1 MKKSVFKDFIREIK
15 GSLGRF
21 FAIMAIVAIGVA
33 FFAGITASS
42 SDMKHSS
49 DSYYDEYNM
58 NDIRI
63 LSSIGL
69 TADDMDEIS
78 KVDGVKAVYGANTQ
92 DVLVNYDGKENVA
105 HVSSIPVGKSSDD
118 DSYINQLRIKDG
130 RLPENDK
137 ECVVKYEDTRKS
149 MQVGD
154 VITFKSGTEDDISDT
169 FKDSEYTVV
178 GIVYSPCYVSY
189 DLGSSGIGNGHISY
203 CIYVPDDEFKNDYYT
218 EGYAII
224 DGAKELDTYSDEYK
238 TMMDKYTDDIKG
250 ISKDRLDIRKQ
261 NIKDEYA
268 KAKEEKR
275 EEILGTI
282 RQNVVDTITKQY
294 ETYYPGMDVSAMIE
308 PYVTPAYEKAVLQF
322 DFESVYAE
330 YDKMMEETLADS
342 DDWEWYVLT
351 RESSYSFRDYESSAN
366 RMKAIATV
374 FPLFFII
381 VAGLVCLTTMTR
393 MVEEQRGLIG
403 TYKALGYGKGTIAL
417 KYVSYA
423 LAASLVGGIIGCI
436 IGLRLFPYIIYD
448 SWNIIY
454 QLPSITYA
462 SHALLSVVA
471 VLSLVLVTLIATLY
485 SCYYELSEEPSVLMR
500 PKAPKS
506 GKKILLEHTFIWKH
520 MSFTRKVTM
529 RNIFLYK
536 KRFFMTVIG
545 IAGCGALI
553 TAGFGIKDSV
563 QSIIDNQYGQ
573 IIHYDD
579 ILVFNNNADTE
590 SIKNVADNIAKD
602 EYYKDSLMDY
612 AYTSDVKVSGESDDY
627 STEITV
633 VSNEQDYKDFV
644 TFRSRKDKSE
654 LELTDSGV
662 IITEKLAKDLSVKA
676 GDTILIQDDNN
687 KQVSVNVT
695 GVMEM
700 YINNYIFM
708 TSDYFNQVFGYTPDN
723 NRILGKLTGDDET
736 VQAAIGDRYLTDSSV
751 KSLTFVKAN
760 ISRFE
765 NMIQSLDLVTWVLII
780 SAGMLAFVVLYNLTN
795 VNISERIREIATI
808 KVLGFYD
815 TAVGEYV
822 YRENI
827 ILTLIG
833 GVFGLLL
840 GVALHSYIMT
850 TIELDG
856 VMFGTKINI
865 SSFLISYG
873 ITILFS
879 LLINLIMY
887 PSLKKIPMVESL
899 KSVE

>member
-1 MKKSVFKDFIREIK
+1 MRKAVFKDFIRNIK

-33 FFAGITASS
+33 FFAGVTASS
-42 SDMKHSS
+42 GDMKHSS

-63 LSSIGL
+63 LSSIGF
-69 TADDMDEIS
+69 TSQDIEAVS
-78 KVDGVKAVYGANTQ
+78 KVSGVKAVYKTNTQ
-92 DVLVNYDGKENVA
+92 DVLVDYDGRENVA
-105 HVSSIPVGKSSDD
+105 HISGIPVGKASDD
-118 DSYINQLRIKDG
+118 DSYINQLRIKEG
-130 RLPENDK
+130 RLPQNDK

-154 VITFKSGTEDDISDT
+154 VISFKSGTEDDINDT
-169 FKDSEYTVV
+169 FKDTEYTVV
-178 GIVYSPCYVSY
+178 GIVYTPCYVSY
-189 DLGSSGIGNGHISY
+189 DLGSSGIGNGHINY
-203 CIYVPDDEFKNDYYT
+203 CIYVGDDEFKNNYYT
-218 EGYAII
+218 ECYAVI
-224 DGAKELDTYSDEYK
+224 DGAKDMDTYSDEYK
-238 TMMDKYTDDIKG
+238 KLIDKYADDIKA
-250 ISKDRLDIRKQ
+250 ISKERLDIRKQ
-261 NIKDEYA
+261 TVIDEYTRA
-268 KAKEEKR
+268 KADKKEELL
-275 EEILGTI
+275 ETI
-282 RQNVVDTITKQY
+282 KKNVEDSITEQY
-294 ETYYPGMDVSAMIE
+294 QAYYPGMDVSSMIA
-308 PYVTPAYEKAVLQF
+308 PYVKTAYEKAVAQF
-322 DFESVYAE
+322 DFDAVNAE
-330 YDKMMEETLADS
+330 YDKKMNETLADS
-342 DDWEWYVLT
+342 DSWEWYVLT

-393 MVEEQRGLIG
+393 MVEEERGLIG
-403 TYKALGYGKGTIAL
+403 TYKALGYGKATIAL
-417 KYVSYA
+417 KYVIYA
-423 LAASLVGGIIGCI
+423 FLASLTGAVIGCAA
-436 IGLRLFPYIIYD
+436 GLRLFPYIIYE

-454 QLPSITYA
+454 QMPAIKYA
-462 SHALLSVVA
+462 SHTILSVVA
-471 VLSLVLVTLIATLY
+471 VASLILVTLIASLY
-485 SCYYELSEEPSVLMR
+485 SCYNELSEVPSALMR
-500 PKAPKS
+500 PKAPKN

-520 MSFTRKVTM
+520 LSFTKKVTM

-573 IIHYDD
+573 IIHYDN
-579 ILVFNNNADTE
+579 ILVFNKNAD
-590 SIKNVADNIAKD
+590 SDARNNLSDKISSD
-602 EYYKDSLMDY
+602 EYYKSSLMDY
-612 AYTSDVKVSGESDDY
+612 AYTAEVKIPGSADDY

-633 VSNEQDYKDFV
+633 VNDTSAYMDYV
-644 TFRSRKDKSE
+644 TFRTRRSKKTIE
-654 LELTDSGV
+654 LDDSGV
-662 IITEKLAKDLSVKA
+662 IISEKLAKDLNVKE
-676 GDTILIQDDNN
+676 GDNVLIHDEDN
-687 KQVSVNVT
+687 KQATVKVS

-708 TSDYFNQVFGYTPDN
+708 TSEYYSQVFGYTPDN
-723 NRILGKLTGDDET
+723 NRILGILTSDGDDIQS
-736 VQAAIGDRYLTDSSV
+736 VIGDRYLTDNNV

-760 ISRFE
+760 ITRFE

-815 TAVGEYV
+815 REVGEYV

-840 GVALHSYIMT
+840 GMALHAYIMT

-879 LLINLIMY
+879 LLINIFMY

>member
-1 MKKSVFKDFIREIK
+1 MRKAVFKDFIRNIK

-33 FFAGITASS
+33 FFAGVTASS
-42 SDMKHSS
+42 GDMKHSS

-63 LSSIGL
+63 LSSIGF
-69 TADDMDEIS
+69 TSQDIEAVS
-78 KVDGVKAVYGANTQ
+78 KVYGVKAVYKTNTQ
-92 DVLVNYDGKENVA
+92 DVLVDYDGRENVA
-105 HVSSIPVGKSSDD
+105 HISGVPVGKESDD
-118 DSYINQLRIKDG
+118 DSYINQLRIKEG
-130 RLPENDK
+130 RLPQNDK

-154 VITFKSGTEDDISDT
+154 VISFKSGTEDDINDT
-169 FKDSEYTVV
+169 FKDTEYTVV
-178 GIVYSPCYVSY
+178 GIVYTPCYVSY
-189 DLGSSGIGNGHISY
+189 DLGSSGIGNGHINY
-203 CIYVPDDEFKNDYYT
+203 CIYVGDDEFKNNYYT
-218 EGYAII
+218 ECYAVI
-224 DGAKELDTYSDEYK
+224 DGAKDMDTYSDEYK
-238 TMMDKYTDDIKG
+238 KLIDKYADDIKA
-250 ISKDRLDIRKQ
+250 ISKERLDIRKQ
-261 NIKDEYA
+261 TVIDEYTSA
-268 KAKEEKR
+268 KADKKEELL
-275 EEILGTI
+275 ETI
-282 RQNVVDTITKQY
+282 KKNVEDSITEQY
-294 ETYYPGMDVSAMIE
+294 QAYYPGMDVSSMIA
-308 PYVTPAYEKAVLQF
+308 PYVNTAYEKAVAQF
-322 DFESVYAE
+322 DFDAVNAE
-330 YDKMMEETLADS
+330 YDKKMNETLADS
-342 DDWEWYVLT
+342 DSWEWYVLT

-393 MVEEQRGLIG
+393 MVEEERGLIG
-403 TYKALGYGKGTIAL
+403 TYKALGYGKATIAL
-417 KYVSYA
+417 KYVIYA
-423 LAASLVGGIIGCI
+423 FLASLTGAVIGCAA
-436 IGLRLFPYIIYD
+436 GLRLFPYIIYE

-454 QLPSITYA
+454 QMPAIKYA
-462 SHALLSVVA
+462 SHTILSVVA
-471 VLSLVLVTLIATLY
+471 VASLILVTLIATLY
-485 SCYYELSEEPSVLMR
+485 SCYNELSEVPSALMR
-500 PKAPKS
+500 PKAPKN

-520 MSFTRKVTM
+520 LSFTKKVTM

-573 IIHYDD
+573 IIHYDN
-579 ILVFNNNADTE
+579 ILVFNKNAD
-590 SIKNVADNIAKD
+590 SDARNNLSDKISSD
-602 EYYKDSLMDY
+602 EYYKSSLMDY
-612 AYTSDVKVSGESDDY
+612 AYTAEVKIPGSADDY

-633 VSNEQDYKDFV
+633 VNDTSAYMDYV
-644 TFRSRKDKSE
+644 TFRTRRSKKTIE
-654 LELTDSGV
+654 LDDSGV
-662 IITEKLAKDLSVKA
+662 IISEKLAKDLNVKE
-676 GDTILIQDDNN
+676 GDNVLIHDEDN
-687 KQVSVNVT
+687 KQATVKVS

-708 TSDYFNQVFGYTPDN
+708 TSEYYSQVFGYTPDN
-723 NRILGKLTGDDET
+723 NRILGILTSDGDDIQS
-736 VQAAIGDRYLTDSSV
+736 VIGDRYLTDNNV

-760 ISRFE
+760 ITRFE

-815 TAVGEYV
+815 REVGEYV

-840 GVALHSYIMT
+840 GMALHAYIMT

-879 LLINLIMY
+879 LLINIFMY

>member
-42 SDMKHSS
+42 NDMKHSS

-149 MQVGD
+149 MQIGD

-203 CIYVPDDEFKNDYYT
+203 CIYVPDDELKNDYYT
-218 EGYAII
+218 EGYVII

-282 RQNVVDTITKQY
+282 RQNVVDSITKQY

-462 SHALLSVVA
+462 SHTLLSVVA

-815 TAVGEYV
+815 TEVGEYV

>member
-1 MKKSVFKDFIREIK
+1 MRKAVFKDFIRNIK

-33 FFAGITASS
+33 FFAGVTASS
-42 SDMKHSS
+42 GDMKHSS

-63 LSSIGL
+63 LSSIGF
-69 TADDMDEIS
+69 TSQDIEAVS
-78 KVDGVKAVYGANTQ
+78 KVYGVKAVYKTNTH
-92 DVLVNYDGKENVA
+92 DVLVDYDGRENVA
-105 HVSSIPVGKSSDD
+105 HISGVPVGKASDD
-118 DSYINQLRIKDG
+118 DSYINQLRIKEG
-130 RLPENDK
+130 RLPQNDK

-154 VITFKSGTEDDISDT
+154 VISFKSGTEDDINDT
-169 FKDSEYTVV
+169 FKDTEYTVV
-178 GIVYSPCYVSY
+178 GIVYTPCYVSY
-189 DLGSSGIGNGHISY
+189 DLGSSGIGNGHINY
-203 CIYVPDDEFKNDYYT
+203 CIYVGDDEFKNNYYT
-218 EGYAII
+218 ECYAVI
-224 DGAKELDTYSDEYK
+224 DGAKDMDTYSDEYK
-238 TMMDKYTDDIKG
+238 KLIDKYADDIKA
-250 ISKDRLDIRKQ
+250 ISKERHDIRKQ
-261 NIKDEYA
+261 TVIDEYTRA
-268 KAKEEKR
+268 KADKKEELL
-275 EEILGTI
+275 ETI
-282 RQNVVDTITKQY
+282 KKNVEDSITEQY
-294 ETYYPGMDVSAMIE
+294 QAYYPGMDVSSMIA
-308 PYVTPAYEKAVLQF
+308 PYVKTAYEKAVAQF
-322 DFESVYAE
+322 DFDAVNAE
-330 YDKMMEETLADS
+330 YDKKMNETLADS
-342 DDWEWYVLT
+342 DSWEWYVLT

-393 MVEEQRGLIG
+393 MVEEERGLIG
-403 TYKALGYGKGTIAL
+403 TYKALGYGKATIAL
-417 KYVSYA
+417 KYVIYA
-423 LAASLVGGIIGCI
+423 FLASLTGAVIGCAA
-436 IGLRLFPYIIYD
+436 GLRLFPYIIYE

-454 QLPSITYA
+454 QMPAIKYA
-462 SHALLSVVA
+462 SHTILSVVA
-471 VLSLVLVTLIATLY
+471 VASLILVTLIATLY
-485 SCYYELSEEPSVLMR
+485 SCYNELSEVPSALMR
-500 PKAPKS
+500 PKAPKN

-520 MSFTRKVTM
+520 LSFTKKVTM

-573 IIHYDD
+573 IIHYDN
-579 ILVFNNNADTE
+579 ILVFNKNAD
-590 SIKNVADNIAKD
+590 SNARDNISDKISSD
-602 EYYKDSLMDY
+602 EYYKSSLMDY
-612 AYTSDVKVSGESDDY
+612 AYTAEVKIPGSADDY

-633 VSNEQDYKDFV
+633 VNDTSAYMDYV
-644 TFRSRKDKSE
+644 TFRSRRSKKTIE
-654 LELTDSGV
+654 LDDSGV
-662 IITEKLAKDLSVKA
+662 IISEKLAKDLNVKA
-676 GDTILIQDDNN
+676 GDNVLIHDENN
-687 KQVSVNVT
+687 KQATVKVS

-708 TSDYFNQVFGYTPDN
+708 TSEYYSQVFGYTPDN
-723 NRILGKLTGDDET
+723 NRILGILTSDGDDIQS
-736 VQAAIGDRYLTDSSV
+736 VIGDRYLTDNNV

-760 ISRFE
+760 ITRFE

-815 TAVGEYV
+815 REVGEYV

-840 GVALHSYIMT
+840 GMALHAYIMT

-879 LLINLIMY
+879 LLINIFMY

>member
-1 MKKSVFKDFIREIK
+1 MRKAVFKDFIRNIK

-33 FFAGITASS
+33 FFAGVTASS
-42 SDMKHSS
+42 GDMKHSS

-63 LSSIGL
+63 LSSIGF
-69 TADDMDEIS
+69 TSQDIEAVS
-78 KVDGVKAVYGANTQ
+78 KVYGVKAVYKTNTH
-92 DVLVNYDGKENVA
+92 DVLVDYDGRENVA
-105 HVSSIPVGKSSDD
+105 HISGVPVGKASDD
-118 DSYINQLRIKDG
+118 DSYINQLRIKEG
-130 RLPENDK
+130 RLPQNDK

-154 VITFKSGTEDDISDT
+154 VISFKSGTEDDINDT
-169 FKDSEYTVV
+169 FKDTEYTVV
-178 GIVYSPCYVSY
+178 GIVYTPCYVSY
-189 DLGSSGIGNGHISY
+189 DLGSSGIGNGHINY
-203 CIYVPDDEFKNDYYT
+203 CIYVGDDEFKNNYYT
-218 EGYAII
+218 ECYAVI
-224 DGAKELDTYSDEYK
+224 DGAKDMDTYSDEYK
-238 TMMDKYTDDIKG
+238 KLIDKYADDIKA
-250 ISKDRLDIRKQ
+250 ISKERLDIRKQ
-261 NIKDEYA
+261 TVIDEYTRA
-268 KAKEEKR
+268 KADKKEELL
-275 EEILGTI
+275 ETI
-282 RQNVVDTITKQY
+282 KKNVEDSITEQY
-294 ETYYPGMDVSAMIE
+294 QAYYPGMDVSSMIA
-308 PYVTPAYEKAVLQF
+308 PYVKTAYEKAVAQF
-322 DFESVYAE
+322 DFDAVNAE
-330 YDKMMEETLADS
+330 YDKKMNETLADS
-342 DDWEWYVLT
+342 DSWEWYVLT

-393 MVEEQRGLIG
+393 MVEEERGLIG
-403 TYKALGYGKGTIAL
+403 TYKALGYGKATIAL
-417 KYVSYA
+417 KYVIYA
-423 LAASLVGGIIGCI
+423 FLASLTGAVIGCAA
-436 IGLRLFPYIIYD
+436 GLRLFPYIIYE

-454 QLPSITYA
+454 QMPAIKYA
-462 SHALLSVVA
+462 SHTILSVVA
-471 VLSLVLVTLIATLY
+471 VASLILVTLIATLY
-485 SCYYELSEEPSVLMR
+485 SCYNELSEVPSALMR
-500 PKAPKS
+500 PKAPKN

-520 MSFTRKVTM
+520 LSFTKKVTM

-573 IIHYDD
+573 IIHYDN
-579 ILVFNNNADTE
+579 ILVFNKNAD
-590 SIKNVADNIAKD
+590 SNARDNISDKISSD
-602 EYYKDSLMDY
+602 EYYKSSLMDY
-612 AYTSDVKVSGESDDY
+612 AYTAEVKIPGSKDDY

-633 VSNEQDYKDFV
+633 VNDISAYRDYV
-644 TFRSRKDKSE
+644 TFRTRRSKKTIE
-654 LELTDSGV
+654 LDDSGV
-662 IITEKLAKDLSVKA
+662 IISEKLAKDLNVKA
-676 GDTILIQDDNN
+676 GDNILIHDENN
-687 KQVSVNVT
+687 KQATVKVS

-708 TSDYFNQVFGYTPDN
+708 TSEYYSQVFGYTPDN
-723 NRILGKLTGDDET
+723 NRILGILTSDGDDIQS
-736 VQAAIGDRYLTDSSV
+736 VIGDRYLTDNNV

-760 ISRFE
+760 IKRFE

-815 TAVGEYV
+815 REVGEYV

-840 GVALHSYIMT
+840 GMALHAYIMT

-879 LLINLIMY
+879 LLINIFMY

>member
-42 SDMKHSS
+42 NDMKHSS

-69 TADDMDEIS
+69 TADDMDAIS

-105 HVSSIPVGKSSDD
+105 HVSSVPVGKSSDD
-118 DSYINQLRIKDG
+118 DSYINQLRIKEG

-149 MQVGD
+149 MQIGD

-203 CIYVPDDEFKNDYYT
+203 CIYVPDDELKNDYYT
-218 EGYAII
+218 EGYVII

-238 TMMDKYTDDIKG
+238 TMMDKYTDDIKC

-282 RQNVVDTITKQY
+282 RQNVVDSITKQY

-462 SHALLSVVA
+462 SHTLLSVVA

-563 QSIIDNQYGQ
+563 QSIIDNQYCQ

-815 TAVGEYV
+815 TEVGEYV

>member
-1 MKKSVFKDFIREIK
+1 MRKAVFKDFIRNIK

-33 FFAGITASS
+33 FFAGVTASS
-42 SDMKHSS
+42 GDMKHSS

-63 LSSIGL
+63 LSSIGF
-69 TADDMDEIS
+69 TSQDIEAVS
-78 KVDGVKAVYGANTQ
+78 KVYGVKAVYKTNTH
-92 DVLVNYDGKENVA
+92 DVLVDYDGRENVA
-105 HVSSIPVGKSSDD
+105 HISGVPVGKASDD
-118 DSYINQLRIKDG
+118 DSYINQLRIKEG
-130 RLPENDK
+130 RLPQNDK

-154 VITFKSGTEDDISDT
+154 VISFKSGTEDDINDT
-169 FKDSEYTVV
+169 FKDTEYTVV
-178 GIVYSPCYVSY
+178 GIVYTPCYVSY
-189 DLGSSGIGNGHISY
+189 DLGSSGIGNGHINY
-203 CIYVPDDEFKNDYYT
+203 CIYVGDDEFKNNYYT
-218 EGYAII
+218 ECYAVI
-224 DGAKELDTYSDEYK
+224 DGAKDMDTYSDEYK
-238 TMMDKYTDDIKG
+238 KLIDKYADDIKA
-250 ISKDRLDIRKQ
+250 ISKERLDIRKQ
-261 NIKDEYA
+261 TVIDEYTRA
-268 KAKEEKR
+268 KADKKEELL
-275 EEILGTI
+275 ETI
-282 RQNVVDTITKQY
+282 KKNVEDSITEQY
-294 ETYYPGMDVSAMIE
+294 QAYYPGMDVSSMIA
-308 PYVTPAYEKAVLQF
+308 PYVNTAYEKAVAQF
-322 DFESVYAE
+322 DFDAVNAE
-330 YDKMMEETLADS
+330 YDKKMNETLADS
-342 DDWEWYVLT
+342 DSWEWYVLT

-393 MVEEQRGLIG
+393 MVEEERGLIG
-403 TYKALGYGKGTIAL
+403 TYKALGYGKATIAL
-417 KYVSYA
+417 KYVIYA
-423 LAASLVGGIIGCI
+423 FLASLTGAVIGCAA
-436 IGLRLFPYIIYD
+436 GLRLFPYIIYE

-454 QLPSITYA
+454 QMPAIKYA
-462 SHALLSVVA
+462 SHTILSVVA
-471 VLSLVLVTLIATLY
+471 VASLILVTLIATLY
-485 SCYYELSEEPSVLMR
+485 SCYNELSEVPSALMR
-500 PKAPKS
+500 PKAPKN

-520 MSFTRKVTM
+520 LSFTKKVTM

-573 IIHYDD
+573 IIHYDN
-579 ILVFNNNADTE
+579 ILVFNKNAD
-590 SIKNVADNIAKD
+590 SDARNNLSDKISSD
-602 EYYKDSLMDY
+602 EYYKSSLMDY
-612 AYTSDVKVSGESDDY
+612 AYTAEVKIPGSKDDY

-633 VSNEQDYKDFV
+633 VNDISAYRDYV
-644 TFRSRKDKSE
+644 TFRTRRSKKTIE
-654 LELTDSGV
+654 LDDSGV
-662 IITEKLAKDLSVKA
+662 IISEKLAKDLNVKE
-676 GDTILIQDDNN
+676 GDNVLIHDEDN
-687 KQVSVNVT
+687 KQATVKVS

-708 TSDYFNQVFGYTPDN
+708 TSEYYSQVFGYTPDN
-723 NRILGKLTGDDET
+723 NRILGILTSDGDDIQS
-736 VQAAIGDRYLTDSSV
+736 VIGDRYLTDNNV

-760 ISRFE
+760 ITRFE

-815 TAVGEYV
+815 REVGEYV

-840 GVALHSYIMT
+840 GMALHAYIMT

-879 LLINLIMY
+879 LLINIFMY

>member
-42 SDMKHSS
+42 NDMKHSS

-69 TADDMDEIS
+69 TADDMDAIS

-105 HVSSIPVGKSSDD
+105 HVSSVPVGKSSDD
-118 DSYINQLRIKDG
+118 DSYINQLRIKQG

-149 MQVGD
+149 MQIGD

-203 CIYVPDDEFKNDYYT
+203 CIYVPDDELKNDYYT
-218 EGYAII
+218 EGYVII

-282 RQNVVDTITKQY
+282 RQNVVDSITKQY

-462 SHALLSVVA
+462 SHTLLSVVA

-815 TAVGEYV
+815 TEVGEYV

>member
-612 AYTSDVKVSGESDDY
+612 AYTSDVKVSGQSDDY

-815 TAVGEYV
+815 TEVGEYV

>member
-1 MKKSVFKDFIREIK
+1 MRKAVFKDFIRNIK

-33 FFAGITASS
+33 FFAGVTASS
-42 SDMKHSS
+42 GDMKHSS

-63 LSSIGL
+63 LSSIGF
-69 TADDMDEIS
+69 TSQDIEAVS
-78 KVDGVKAVYGANTQ
+78 KVYGVKAVYKTNTH
-92 DVLVNYDGKENVA
+92 DVLVDYDGRENVA
-105 HVSSIPVGKSSDD
+105 HISGVPVGKASDD
-118 DSYINQLRIKDG
+118 DSYINQLRIKEG
-130 RLPENDK
+130 RLPQNDK

-154 VITFKSGTEDDISDT
+154 VISFKSGTEDDINDT
-169 FKDSEYTVV
+169 FKDTEYTVV
-178 GIVYSPCYVSY
+178 GIVYTPCYVSY
-189 DLGSSGIGNGHISY
+189 DLGSSGIGNGHINY
-203 CIYVPDDEFKNDYYT
+203 CIYVGDDEFKNNYYT
-218 EGYAII
+218 ECYAVI
-224 DGAKELDTYSDEYK
+224 DGAKDMDAYSDEYK
-238 TMMDKYTDDIKG
+238 KLIDKYADDIKA
-250 ISKDRLDIRKQ
+250 ISKERLDIRKQ
-261 NIKDEYA
+261 TVIDEYTKA
-268 KAKEEKR
+268 KADKKEELL
-275 EEILGTI
+275 ETI
-282 RQNVVDTITKQY
+282 KKNVVDSITEQY
-294 ETYYPGMDVSAMIE
+294 QAYYPGMDVSSMIE
-308 PYVTPAYEKAVLQF
+308 PYVMPAYEKAVAQF
-322 DFESVYAE
+322 DFDAVNAE
-330 YDKMMEETLADS
+330 YDKKMNETLADS
-342 DDWEWYVLT
+342 DSWEWYVLT

-393 MVEEQRGLIG
+393 MVEEERGLIG
-403 TYKALGYGKGTIAL
+403 TYKALGYGKATIAL
-417 KYVSYA
+417 KYVIYA
-423 LAASLVGGIIGCI
+423 FLASLTGAVIGCAA
-436 IGLRLFPYIIYD
+436 GLRLFPYIIYE

-454 QLPSITYA
+454 QMPAIKYA
-462 SHALLSVVA
+462 SHTILSVVA
-471 VLSLVLVTLIATLY
+471 VASLIIVTLIATLY
-485 SCYYELSEEPSVLMR
+485 SCYNELSEVPSALMR
-500 PKAPKS
+500 PKAPKN

-520 MSFTRKVTM
+520 LSFTKKVTM

-573 IIHYDD
+573 IIHYDN
-579 ILVFNNNADTE
+579 ILVFNKNAD
-590 SIKNVADNIAKD
+590 SDARNNLSDKISSD
-602 EYYKDSLMDY
+602 EYYKSSLMDY
-612 AYTSDVKVSGESDDY
+612 AYTAEVKIPGSKDDY

-633 VSNEQDYKDFV
+633 VNDTSAYMDYV
-644 TFRSRKDKSE
+644 TFRTRRSKKTIE
-654 LELTDSGV
+654 LDDSGV
-662 IITEKLAKDLSVKA
+662 IISEKLAKDLNVKE
-676 GDTILIQDDNN
+676 GDNVLIHDEDN
-687 KQVSVNVT
+687 KQATVKVS

-708 TSDYFNQVFGYTPDN
+708 TSEYYSQVFGYTPDN
-723 NRILGKLTGDDET
+723 NRILGILTSDGDDIQS
-736 VQAAIGDRYLTDSSV
+736 VIGDRYLTDNNV

-760 ISRFE
+760 ITRFE

-815 TAVGEYV
+815 REVGEYV

-840 GVALHSYIMT
+840 GMALHAYIMT

-879 LLINLIMY
+879 LLINIFMY

>member
-1 MKKSVFKDFIREIK
+1 MRKAVFKDFIRNIK

-33 FFAGITASS
+33 FFAGVTASS
-42 SDMKHSS
+42 GDMKHSS

-63 LSSIGL
+63 LSSIGF
-69 TADDMDEIS
+69 TSQDIEAVS
-78 KVDGVKAVYGANTQ
+78 KVSGVKAVYKTNTQ
-92 DVLVNYDGKENVA
+92 DVLVDYDGRENVA
-105 HVSSIPVGKSSDD
+105 HISGIPVGKASDD
-118 DSYINQLRIKDG
+118 DSYINQLRIKEG
-130 RLPENDK
+130 RLPQNDK

-154 VITFKSGTEDDISDT
+154 VISFKSGTEDDINDT
-169 FKDSEYTVV
+169 FKDTEYTVV
-178 GIVYSPCYVSY
+178 GIVYTPCYVSY
-189 DLGSSGIGNGHISY
+189 DLGSSGIGNGHINY
-203 CIYVPDDEFKNDYYT
+203 CIYVGDDEFKNNYYT
-218 EGYAII
+218 ECYAVI
-224 DGAKELDTYSDEYK
+224 DGAKDMDTYSDEYK
-238 TMMDKYTDDIKG
+238 KLIDKYADDIKA
-250 ISKDRLDIRKQ
+250 ISKERLDIRKQ
-261 NIKDEYA
+261 TVIDEYTRA
-268 KAKEEKR
+268 KADKKEELL
-275 EEILGTI
+275 ETI
-282 RQNVVDTITKQY
+282 KKNVEDSITEQY
-294 ETYYPGMDVSAMIE
+294 QAYYPGMDVSSMIA
-308 PYVTPAYEKAVLQF
+308 PYVKTAYEKAVAQF
-322 DFESVYAE
+322 DFDAVNAE
-330 YDKMMEETLADS
+330 YDKKMNETLADS
-342 DDWEWYVLT
+342 DSWEWYVLT

-393 MVEEQRGLIG
+393 MVEEERGLIG
-403 TYKALGYGKGTIAL
+403 TYKALGYGKATIAL
-417 KYVSYA
+417 KYVIYA
-423 LAASLVGGIIGCI
+423 FLASLTGAVIGCAA
-436 IGLRLFPYIIYD
+436 GLRLFPYIIYE

-454 QLPSITYA
+454 QMPAIKYA
-462 SHALLSVVA
+462 SHTILSVVA
-471 VLSLVLVTLIATLY
+471 VASLILVTLIATLY
-485 SCYYELSEEPSVLMR
+485 SCYNELSEVPSALMR
-500 PKAPKS
+500 PKAPKN

-520 MSFTRKVTM
+520 LSFTKKVTM

-573 IIHYDD
+573 IIHYDN
-579 ILVFNNNADTE
+579 ILVFNKNAD
-590 SIKNVADNIAKD
+590 SDARNNLSDKISSD
-602 EYYKDSLMDY
+602 EYYKSSLMDY
-612 AYTSDVKVSGESDDY
+612 AYTAEVKIPGSADDY

-633 VSNEQDYKDFV
+633 VNDTSAYMDYV
-644 TFRSRKDKSE
+644 TFRTRRSKKTIE
-654 LELTDSGV
+654 LDDSGV
-662 IITEKLAKDLSVKA
+662 IISEKLAKDLNVKE
-676 GDTILIQDDNN
+676 GDNVLIHDEDN
-687 KQVSVNVT
+687 KQATVKVS

-708 TSDYFNQVFGYTPDN
+708 TSEYYSQVFGYTPDN
-723 NRILGKLTGDDET
+723 NRILGILTSDGDDIQS
-736 VQAAIGDRYLTDSSV
+736 VIGERYLTDNNV

-760 ISRFE
+760 ITRFE
-765 NMIQSLDLVTWVLII
+765 NMIQSLDLVTCVLII

-815 TAVGEYV
+815 REVGEYV

-840 GVALHSYIMT
+840 GMALHAYIMT

-879 LLINLIMY
+879 LLINIFMY

>member
-1 MKKSVFKDFIREIK
+1 MRKAVFKDFIRNIK

-33 FFAGITASS
+33 FFAGVTASS
-42 SDMKHSS
+42 GDMKHSS

-63 LSSIGL
+63 LSSIGF
-69 TADDMDEIS
+69 TSQDIEAVS
-78 KVDGVKAVYGANTQ
+78 KVYGVKAVYKTNTQ
-92 DVLVNYDGKENVA
+92 DVLVDYDGRENVA
-105 HVSSIPVGKSSDD
+105 HISGIPVGKASDD
-118 DSYINQLRIKDG
+118 DSYINQLRIKEG
-130 RLPENDK
+130 RLPQNDK

-154 VITFKSGTEDDISDT
+154 VISFKSGTEDDINDT
-169 FKDSEYTVV
+169 FKDTEYMVV
-178 GIVYSPCYVSY
+178 GIVYTPCYVSY
-189 DLGSSGIGNGHISY
+189 DLGSSGIGNGHINY
-203 CIYVPDDEFKNDYYT
+203 CIYVGDDEFKNNYYT
-218 EGYAII
+218 ECYAVI
-224 DGAKELDTYSDEYK
+224 DGAKDMDTYSDEYK
-238 TMMDKYTDDIKG
+238 KLIDKYADDIKA
-250 ISKDRLDIRKQ
+250 ISKERLDIRKQ
-261 NIKDEYA
+261 TVIDEYTRA
-268 KAKEEKR
+268 KADKKEELL
-275 EEILGTI
+275 ETI
-282 RQNVVDTITKQY
+282 KKNVEDSITEQY
-294 ETYYPGMDVSAMIE
+294 QAYYPGMDVSSMIA
-308 PYVTPAYEKAVLQF
+308 PYVKTAYEKAVAQF
-322 DFESVYAE
+322 DFDAVNAE
-330 YDKMMEETLADS
+330 YDKKMNETLADS
-342 DDWEWYVLT
+342 DSWEWYVLT

-393 MVEEQRGLIG
+393 MVEEERGLIG
-403 TYKALGYGKGTIAL
+403 TYKALGYGKATIAL
-417 KYVSYA
+417 KYVIYA
-423 LAASLVGGIIGCI
+423 FLASLTGAVIGCAA
-436 IGLRLFPYIIYD
+436 GLRLFPYIIYE

-454 QLPSITYA
+454 QMPAIKYA
-462 SHALLSVVA
+462 SHTILSVVA
-471 VLSLVLVTLIATLY
+471 VASLILVTLIATLY
-485 SCYYELSEEPSVLMR
+485 SCYNELSEVPSALMR
-500 PKAPKS
+500 PKAPKN

-520 MSFTRKVTM
+520 LSFTKKVTM

-573 IIHYDD
+573 IIHYDN
-579 ILVFNNNADTE
+579 ILVFNKNAD
-590 SIKNVADNIAKD
+590 SDARNNLSDKISSD
-602 EYYKDSLMDY
+602 EYYKSSLMDY
-612 AYTSDVKVSGESDDY
+612 AYTAEVKIPGSADDY

-633 VSNEQDYKDFV
+633 VNDTSAYMDYV
-644 TFRSRKDKSE
+644 TFRTRRSKKTIE
-654 LELTDSGV
+654 LDDSGV
-662 IITEKLAKDLSVKA
+662 IISEKLAKDLNVKE
-676 GDTILIQDDNN
+676 GDNVLIHDEDN
-687 KQVSVNVT
+687 KQATVKVS

-708 TSDYFNQVFGYTPDN
+708 TSEYYSQVFGYTPDN
-723 NRILGKLTGDDET
+723 NRILGILTSDGDDIQS
-736 VQAAIGDRYLTDSSV
+736 VIGDRYLTDNNV

-760 ISRFE
+760 ITRFE

-815 TAVGEYV
+815 REVGEYV

-840 GVALHSYIMT
+840 GMALHAYIMT

-879 LLINLIMY
+879 LLINIFMY

>member
-1 MKKSVFKDFIREIK
+1 MRKAVFKDFIRNIK

-33 FFAGITASS
+33 FFAGVTASS
-42 SDMKHSS
+42 GDMKYSS

-63 LSSIGL
+63 LSSIGF
-69 TADDMDEIS
+69 TSQDIEAVS
-78 KVDGVKAVYGANTQ
+78 KVSGVKAVYKTNTQ
-92 DVLVNYDGKENVA
+92 DVLVDYDGRENVA
-105 HVSSIPVGKSSDD
+105 HISGIPVGKASDD
-118 DSYINQLRIKDG
+118 DSYINQLGIKEG
-130 RLPENDK
+130 RLPQNDK

-154 VITFKSGTEDDISDT
+154 VISFKSGTEDDINDT
-169 FKDSEYTVV
+169 FKDTEYTVV
-178 GIVYSPCYVSY
+178 GIVYTPCYVSY
-189 DLGSSGIGNGHISY
+189 DLGSSGIGNGHINY
-203 CIYVPDDEFKNDYYT
+203 CIYVGDDEFKNNYYT
-218 EGYAII
+218 ECYAVI
-224 DGAKELDTYSDEYK
+224 DGAKDMDTYSDEYK
-238 TMMDKYTDDIKG
+238 KLIDKYADDIKA
-250 ISKDRLDIRKQ
+250 ISKERLDIRKQ
-261 NIKDEYA
+261 TVIDEYTRA
-268 KAKEEKR
+268 KADKKEELL
-275 EEILGTI
+275 ETI
-282 RQNVVDTITKQY
+282 KKNVEDSITEQY
-294 ETYYPGMDVSAMIE
+294 QAYYPGMDVSSMIA
-308 PYVTPAYEKAVLQF
+308 PYVKTAYEKAVAQF
-322 DFESVYAE
+322 DFDAVNAE
-330 YDKMMEETLADS
+330 FDKKMNETLADS
-342 DDWEWYVLT
+342 DSWEWYVLT

-393 MVEEQRGLIG
+393 MVEEERGLIG
-403 TYKALGYGKGTIAL
+403 TYKALGYGKATIAL
-417 KYVSYA
+417 KYVIYA
-423 LAASLVGGIIGCI
+423 FLASLTGAVIGCAA
-436 IGLRLFPYIIYD
+436 GLRLFPYIIYE

-454 QLPSITYA
+454 QMPAIKYA
-462 SHALLSVVA
+462 SHTILSVVA
-471 VLSLVLVTLIATLY
+471 VASLILVTLIATLY
-485 SCYYELSEEPSVLMR
+485 SCYNELSEVPSALMR
-500 PKAPKS
+500 PKAPKN

-520 MSFTRKVTM
+520 LSFTKKVTM

-573 IIHYDD
+573 IIHYDN
-579 ILVFNNNADTE
+579 ILVFNKNAD
-590 SIKNVADNIAKD
+590 SDARNNLSDKISSD
-602 EYYKDSLMDY
+602 EYYKSSLMDY
-612 AYTSDVKVSGESDDY
+612 AYTAEVKIPGSADDY

-633 VSNEQDYKDFV
+633 VNDTSAYMDYV
-644 TFRSRKDKSE
+644 TFRTRRSKKTIGLD
-654 LELTDSGV
+654 DSGV
-662 IITEKLAKDLSVKA
+662 IISEKLAKDLNVKE
-676 GDTILIQDDNN
+676 GDNVLIHDEDN
-687 KQVSVNVT
+687 KQATVKVS

-708 TSDYFNQVFGYTPDN
+708 TSEYYSQVFGYTPDN
-723 NRILGKLTGDDET
+723 NRILGILTSDGDDIQS
-736 VQAAIGDRYLTDSSV
+736 VIGDRYLTDNNV

-760 ISRFE
+760 ITRFE

-815 TAVGEYV
+815 REVGEYV

-840 GVALHSYIMT
+840 GMALHAYIMT

-879 LLINLIMY
+879 LLINIFMY

>member
-1 MKKSVFKDFIREIK
+1 MRKAVFKDFIRNIK

-33 FFAGITASS
+33 FFAGVTASS
-42 SDMKHSS
+42 GDMKYSS

-63 LSSIGL
+63 LSSIGF
-69 TADDMDEIS
+69 TSQDIEAVS
-78 KVDGVKAVYGANTQ
+78 KVSGVKAVYKTNTQ
-92 DVLVNYDGKENVA
+92 DVLVDYDGRENVA
-105 HVSSIPVGKSSDD
+105 HISGIPVGKASDD
-118 DSYINQLRIKDG
+118 DSYINQLRIKEG
-130 RLPENDK
+130 RLPQNDK

-154 VITFKSGTEDDISDT
+154 VISFKSGTEDDINDT
-169 FKDSEYTVV
+169 FKDTEYTVV
-178 GIVYSPCYVSY
+178 GIVYTPCYVSY
-189 DLGSSGIGNGHISY
+189 DLGSSGIGNGHINY
-203 CIYVPDDEFKNDYYT
+203 CIYVGDDEFKNNYYT
-218 EGYAII
+218 ECYAVI
-224 DGAKELDTYSDEYK
+224 DGAKDMDTYSDEYK
-238 TMMDKYTDDIKG
+238 KLIDKYADDIKA
-250 ISKDRLDIRKQ
+250 ISKERLDIRKQ
-261 NIKDEYA
+261 TVIDEYTRA
-268 KAKEEKR
+268 KADKKEELL
-275 EEILGTI
+275 ETI
-282 RQNVVDTITKQY
+282 KKNVVDSITEQY
-294 ETYYPGMDVSAMIE
+294 QAYYPGMDVSSMIA
-308 PYVTPAYEKAVLQF
+308 PYVKTAYEKAVAQF
-322 DFESVYAE
+322 DFDAVNAE
-330 YDKMMEETLADS
+330 YDKKMNETLADS
-342 DDWEWYVLT
+342 DSWEWYVLT

-393 MVEEQRGLIG
+393 MVEEERGLIG
-403 TYKALGYGKGTIAL
+403 TYKALGYGKATIAL
-417 KYVSYA
+417 KYVIYA
-423 LAASLVGGIIGCI
+423 FLASLTGAVIGCAA
-436 IGLRLFPYIIYD
+436 GLRLFPYIIYE

-454 QLPSITYA
+454 QMPAIKYA
-462 SHALLSVVA
+462 SHTILSVVA
-471 VLSLVLVTLIATLY
+471 VASLILVTLIATLY
-485 SCYYELSEEPSVLMR
+485 SCYNELSEVPSALMR
-500 PKAPKS
+500 PKAPKN

-520 MSFTRKVTM
+520 LSFTKKVTM

-573 IIHYDD
+573 IIHYDN
-579 ILVFNNNADTE
+579 ILVFNKNAD
-590 SIKNVADNIAKD
+590 SDARNNLSDKISSD
-602 EYYKDSLMDY
+602 EYYKSSLMDY
-612 AYTSDVKVSGESDDY
+612 AYTAEVKIPGSADDY

-633 VSNEQDYKDFV
+633 VNDTSAYMDYV
-644 TFRSRKDKSE
+644 TFRTRKSKKTIE
-654 LELTDSGV
+654 LDDSGV
-662 IITEKLAKDLSVKA
+662 IISEKLAKDLNVKE
-676 GDTILIQDDNN
+676 GDNVLIHDEDN
-687 KQVSVNVT
+687 KQATVKVS

-708 TSDYFNQVFGYTPDN
+708 TSEYYSQVFGYTPDN
-723 NRILGKLTGDDET
+723 NRILGILTSDGDDIQS
-736 VQAAIGDRYLTDSSV
+736 VIGDRYLTDNNV

-760 ISRFE
+760 ITRFE

-815 TAVGEYV
+815 REVGEYV

-840 GVALHSYIMT
+840 GMALHAYIMT

-879 LLINLIMY
+879 LLINIFMY

>member
-42 SDMKHSS
+42 NDMKHSS

-69 TADDMDEIS
+69 TADDMDAIS

-105 HVSSIPVGKSSDD
+105 HVSSVPVGKSSDD
-118 DSYINQLRIKDG
+118 DSYINQLRIKEG

-149 MQVGD
+149 MQIGD

-203 CIYVPDDEFKNDYYT
+203 CIYVPDDELKNDYYT
-218 EGYAII
+218 EGYVII

-282 RQNVVDTITKQY
+282 RQNVVDSITKQY

-462 SHALLSVVA
+462 SHTLLSVVA

-553 TAGFGIKDSV
+553 TSGFGIKDSV
-563 QSIIDNQYGQ
+563 QSIIDNQYCQ

-815 TAVGEYV
+815 TEVGEYV

>member
-1 MKKSVFKDFIREIK
+1 MRKAVFKDFIRNIK

-33 FFAGITASS
+33 FFAGVTASS
-42 SDMKHSS
+42 GDMKHSS

-63 LSSIGL
+63 LSSIGF
-69 TADDMDEIS
+69 TSQDIEAVS
-78 KVDGVKAVYGANTQ
+78 KVSGVKAVYKTNTQ
-92 DVLVNYDGKENVA
+92 DVLVDYDGRENVA
-105 HVSSIPVGKSSDD
+105 HISGIPVGKASDD
-118 DSYINQLRIKDG
+118 DSYINQLRIKEG
-130 RLPENDK
+130 RLPQNDK

-154 VITFKSGTEDDISDT
+154 VISFKSGTEDDINDT
-169 FKDSEYTVV
+169 FKDTEYTVV
-178 GIVYSPCYVSY
+178 GIVYTPCYVSY
-189 DLGSSGIGNGHISY
+189 DLGSSGIGNGHINY
-203 CIYVPDDEFKNDYYT
+203 CIYVGDDEFKNNYYT
-218 EGYAII
+218 ECYAVI
-224 DGAKELDTYSDEYK
+224 DGAKDMDTYSDEYK
-238 TMMDKYTDDIKG
+238 KLIDKYADDIKA
-250 ISKDRLDIRKQ
+250 ISKERLDIRKQ
-261 NIKDEYA
+261 TVIDEYTRA
-268 KAKEEKR
+268 KADKKEELL
-275 EEILGTI
+275 ETI
-282 RQNVVDTITKQY
+282 KKNVEDSITEQY
-294 ETYYPGMDVSAMIE
+294 QAYYPGMDVSSMIA
-308 PYVTPAYEKAVLQF
+308 PYVKTAYEKAVAQF
-322 DFESVYAE
+322 DFDAVNAE
-330 YDKMMEETLADS
+330 YDKKMNETLADS
-342 DDWEWYVLT
+342 DSWEWYVLT

-393 MVEEQRGLIG
+393 MVEEERGLIG
-403 TYKALGYGKGTIAL
+403 TYKALGYGKATIAL
-417 KYVSYA
+417 KYVIYA
-423 LAASLVGGIIGCI
+423 FLASLTGAVIGCAA
-436 IGLRLFPYIIYD
+436 GLRLFPYIIYE

-454 QLPSITYA
+454 QMPAIKYA
-462 SHALLSVVA
+462 SHTILSVVA
-471 VLSLVLVTLIATLY
+471 VASLILVTLIATLY
-485 SCYYELSEEPSVLMR
+485 SCYNELSEVPSALMR
-500 PKAPKS
+500 PKAPKN

-520 MSFTRKVTM
+520 LSFTKKVTM

-573 IIHYDD
+573 IIHYDN
-579 ILVFNNNADTE
+579 ILVFNKNANSDARNNLSDKI
-590 SIKNVADNIAKD
+590 SSD
-602 EYYKDSLMDY
+602 EYYKSSLMDY
-612 AYTSDVKVSGESDDY
+612 AYTAEVKIPGSADDY

-633 VSNEQDYKDFV
+633 VNDTSAYMDYV
-644 TFRSRKDKSE
+644 TFRTRRSKKTIE
-654 LELTDSGV
+654 LDDSGV
-662 IITEKLAKDLSVKA
+662 IISEKLAKDLNVKE
-676 GDTILIQDDNN
+676 GDNVLIHDEDN
-687 KQVSVNVT
+687 KQATVKVS

-708 TSDYFNQVFGYTPDN
+708 TSEYYSQVFGYTPDN
-723 NRILGKLTGDDET
+723 NRILGILTSDGDDIQS
-736 VQAAIGDRYLTDSSV
+736 VIGDRYLTDNNV

-760 ISRFE
+760 ITRFE

-815 TAVGEYV
+815 REVGEYV

-840 GVALHSYIMT
+840 GMALHAYIMT

-879 LLINLIMY
+879 LLINIFMY

>member
-42 SDMKHSS
+42 NDMKHSS

-69 TADDMDEIS
+69 TADDMDAIS

-105 HVSSIPVGKSSDD
+105 HVSSVPVGKSSDD
-118 DSYINQLRIKDG
+118 DSYINQLRIKEG

-149 MQVGD
+149 MQIGD

-203 CIYVPDDEFKNDYYT
+203 CIYVPDDELKNDYYT
-218 EGYAII
+218 EGYVII

-612 AYTSDVKVSGESDDY
+612 AYTSDVKVSGQSDDY

-815 TAVGEYV
+815 TEVGEYV

>member
-42 SDMKHSS
+42 NDMKHSS

-69 TADDMDEIS
+69 TADDMDAIS

-105 HVSSIPVGKSSDD
+105 HVSSVSVGKSSDD
-118 DSYINQLRIKDG
+118 DSYINQLRIKEG

-149 MQVGD
+149 MQIGD

-203 CIYVPDDEFKNDYYT
+203 CIYVPDDELKNDYYT
-218 EGYAII
+218 EGYVII

-282 RQNVVDTITKQY
+282 RQNVVDSITKQY

-462 SHALLSVVA
+462 SHTLLSVVA

-815 TAVGEYV
+815 TEVGEYV

>member
-1 MKKSVFKDFIREIK
+1 MRKAVFKDFIRNIK

-33 FFAGITASS
+33 FFAGVTASS
-42 SDMKHSS
+42 GDMKHSS

-63 LSSIGL
+63 LSSIGF
-69 TADDMDEIS
+69 TSQDIEAVS
-78 KVDGVKAVYGANTQ
+78 KVYGVKAVYKTNTH
-92 DVLVNYDGKENVA
+92 DVLVDYDGRENVA
-105 HVSSIPVGKSSDD
+105 HISGVPVGKASDD
-118 DSYINQLRIKDG
+118 DSYINQLRIKEG
-130 RLPENDK
+130 RLPQNDK

-154 VITFKSGTEDDISDT
+154 VISFKSGTEDDINDT
-169 FKDSEYTVV
+169 FKDTEYTVV
-178 GIVYSPCYVSY
+178 GIVYTPCYVSY
-189 DLGSSGIGNGHISY
+189 DLGSSGIGNGHINY
-203 CIYVPDDEFKNDYYT
+203 CIYVGDDEFKNNYYT
-218 EGYAII
+218 ECYAVI
-224 DGAKELDTYSDEYK
+224 DGANDMDTYSDEYK
-238 TMMDKYTDDIKG
+238 KLIDKYADDIKA
-250 ISKDRLDIRKQ
+250 ISKERLDIRKQ
-261 NIKDEYA
+261 TVIDEYTRA
-268 KAKEEKR
+268 KADKKEELL
-275 EEILGTI
+275 ETI
-282 RQNVVDTITKQY
+282 KKNVEDSITEQY
-294 ETYYPGMDVSAMIE
+294 QAYYPGMDVSSMIA
-308 PYVTPAYEKAVLQF
+308 PYVNTAYEKAVAQF
-322 DFESVYAE
+322 DFDVVNAE
-330 YDKMMEETLADS
+330 YDKKMNETLADS
-342 DDWEWYVLT
+342 DSWEWYVLT

-393 MVEEQRGLIG
+393 MVEEERGLIG
-403 TYKALGYGKGTIAL
+403 TYKALGYGKATIAL
-417 KYVSYA
+417 KYVIYA
-423 LAASLVGGIIGCI
+423 FLASLTGAVIGCAA
-436 IGLRLFPYIIYD
+436 GLRLFPYIIYE

-454 QLPSITYA
+454 QMPAIKYA
-462 SHALLSVVA
+462 SHTILSVVA
-471 VLSLVLVTLIATLY
+471 VASLILVTLIATLY
-485 SCYYELSEEPSVLMR
+485 SCYNELSEVPSALMR
-500 PKAPKS
+500 PKAPKN

-520 MSFTRKVTM
+520 LSFTKKVTM

-573 IIHYDD
+573 IIHYDN
-579 ILVFNNNADTE
+579 ILVFNKNAD
-590 SIKNVADNIAKD
+590 SDARNNLSDKISSD
-602 EYYKDSLMDY
+602 EYYKSSLMDY
-612 AYTSDVKVSGESDDY
+612 AYTAEVKIPGSADDY

-633 VSNEQDYKDFV
+633 VNDTSAYMDYV
-644 TFRSRKDKSE
+644 TFRTRRSKKTIE
-654 LELTDSGV
+654 LDDSGV
-662 IITEKLAKDLSVKA
+662 IISEKLAKDLNVKE
-676 GDTILIQDDNN
+676 GDNVLIHDEDN
-687 KQVSVNVT
+687 KQATVKVS

-708 TSDYFNQVFGYTPDN
+708 TSEYYSQVFGYTPDN
-723 NRILGKLTGDDET
+723 NRILGILTSDGEDIQS
-736 VQAAIGDRYLTDSSV
+736 VIGDRYLTDNNV

-760 ISRFE
+760 ITRFE

-815 TAVGEYV
+815 REVGEYV

-840 GVALHSYIMT
+840 GMALHAYIMT

-879 LLINLIMY
+879 LLINIFMY

>member
-42 SDMKHSS
+42 NDMKHSS

-815 TAVGEYV
+815 TEVGEYV